1 MWLYLAYDTY
11 CPASGTC
18 QALIVISHMPR
29 ASLNQVFY
37 ESNLAAAGTWRSAFQ
52 AIPASH
58 RRPLQ
63 SRFDVV
69 PCGFG
74 RNSEACGFHLDS
86 SIFVIHVH
94 TFFRFAGE
102 TTPNCDSKVVEPA
115 AAAAHLFL
123 IILVPVQNG
132 LNMTNT
138 HMHTHVTNI
147 LSHDRLESHAYV
159 ANRRSISVCTN
170 CRCLQQWSSCFFG
183 CRKHAANSL
192 VLNLHLELLN
202 VGGNVGGMKIDALFC
217 TAVLWQCKSF
227 GLHFCASGAGSPALG
242 PHTFSRLEPGI
253 GVGGAG
259 LQSLGRLVLFFFCW
273 RTALPWDT
281 LGDLRWSWVAR
292 GDGSIYGETGR
303 WRWKKGGPWK
313 WQWRDVGSGMFFFGP

>member
-1 MWLYLAYDTY
+1 MISYDTY
-11 CPASGTC
+11 CQVSGTC
-18 QALIVISHMPR
+18 QALIISHMPR

-74 RNSEACGFHLDS
+74 RNSEACGVQLDS
-86 SIFVIHVH
+86 SIFVIHFH

-138 HMHTHVTNI
+138 HTHVTNI

-170 CRCLQQWSSCFFG
+170 CRYLQQWSSCFFG
-183 CRKHAANSL
+183 CRKHAVNSL

-202 VGGNVGGMKIDALFC
+202 VGGNLFGGWRC
-217 TAVLWQCKSF
+217 TVLYCS
-227 GLHFCASGAGSPALG
+227 
-242 PHTFSRLEPGI
+242 T
-253 GVGGAG
+253 V
-259 LQSLGRLVLFFFCW
+259 
-273 RTALPWDT
+273 T
-281 LGDLRWSWVAR
+281 L
-292 GDGSIYGETGR
+292 
-303 WRWKKGGPWK
+303 
-313 WQWRDVGSGMFFFGP
+313 

>member
-94 TFFRFAGE
+94 TFFRFAGK

-202 VGGNVGGMKIDALFC
+202 VGGNVGGMKMHCSVLQYCDSVSHLVCIFVPQEPEVLRLDHTHFPGSSPESELEEPDFSPSDDSFC
-217 TAVLWQCKSF
+217 
-227 GLHFCASGAGSPALG
+227 
-242 PHTFSRLEPGI
+242 
-253 GVGGAG
+253 
-259 LQSLGRLVLFFFCW
+259 FFCW
-273 RTALPWDT
+273 RTARPWDT